1 MSPAA
6 QEILLSFN
14 GPDYLSHVIL
24 GHRLKYAVLI
34 LAAWRVMPGVVEAPR
49 AHTNRFLDCGDRS
62 GGALLYQGRT
72 GGELVY
78 EHSVGM
84 ERRTVNAQQIGQP
97 SEDKLTIGKER

>member
-34 LAAWRVMPGVVEAPR
+34 LAAWRVMLELSKRLERTRIAFLIVVIVA
-49 AHTNRFLDCGDRS
+49 A
-62 GGALLYQGRT
+62 GALLYQGRT